1 MSKPRRAFIY
11 TEMKIRTALSLTLTI
26 ALFHF
31 AASAGESSAATAQ
44 KSGVSTNSAAKGTEP
59 IKIAATDAKD
69 HVGANAL
76 VTGTIAEVY
85 KKSGPYRLNFEQ
97 PFPKNVFTAVIFARN
112 TNDFPEIDKL
122 KGKKV
127 QVSGKIA
134 DYRGHPEIVV
144 SSTNQ
149 IKLMEKPAA
158 AEH

>member
-1 MSKPRRAFIY
+1 VTA
-11 TEMKIRTALSLTLTI
+11 TE
-26 ALFHF
+26 
-31 AASAGESSAATAQ
+31 
-44 KSGVSTNSAAKGTEP
+44 
-59 IKIAATDAKD
+59 AKD

-97 PFPKNVFTAVIFARN
+97 PYPNHAFTAVIFARN

-134 DYRGHPEIVV
+134 DYRGHPEIVLN
-144 SSTNQ
+144 STNQ
-149 IKLMEKPAA
+149 LKVLEKPA
-158 AEH
+158 EKK